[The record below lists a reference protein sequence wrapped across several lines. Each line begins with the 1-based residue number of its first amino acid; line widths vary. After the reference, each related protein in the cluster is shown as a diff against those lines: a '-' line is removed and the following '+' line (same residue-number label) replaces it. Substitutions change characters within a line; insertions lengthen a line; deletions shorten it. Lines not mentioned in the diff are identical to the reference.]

1 MQTELHPGALSR
13 VSVSNMFN
21 LFLQSAM
28 HVSHAQNFLLPT
40 GSQSHS
46 TALISKYDCFV
57 NTYDGS
63 SVMYIWLVQEHNTG
77 KIFRMGNK
85 VFFLVTCRHVH
96 WFVHKFLLSPHEK
109 STLSGLHSILKL
121 LSTSMVL
128 VSRISRAND
137 DTLKSFIKHEKQTK
151 KGTSH

>member
-28 HVSHAQNFLLPT
+28 HVSHAQHPLLPT

-63 SVMYIWLVQEHNTG
+63 SVMYI
-77 KIFRMGNK
+77 
-85 VFFLVTCRHVH
+85 
-96 WFVHKFLLSPHEK
+96 
-109 STLSGLHSILKL
+109 
-121 LSTSMVL
+121 
-128 VSRISRAND
+128 
-137 DTLKSFIKHEKQTK
+137 
-151 KGTSH
+151 